1 MASGIF
7 MSYRRDD
14 TRHVAGRLADDLTPH
29 FGAGNIFRD
38 IEAIDP
44 GVDFVLALEQALKSC
59 VVMLVLI
66 GPQWI
71 DARDAQGRRRLDSE
85 FDWIRTEIAEAL
97 RRGVRVIPML
107 VEGAGLP
114 AEESLPVDLRAL
126 IRRQALELSDSRWRS
141 DVQRLVETLAK
152 VPGLRRLTVAD
163 SPGAAAAATGS
174 GSTRPP
180 RAGKGQLW
188 LGIAIGALGLLGVA
202 AYLSEQSASYEPSS
216 PPSNLASNPPPSNR
230 VAEDPAADAPVQ
242 DAPATRSAT
251 ASPNAPAANP
261 AVTPDAAA
269 DLPNLAGRWHG
280 DNGMSYS
287 VMQSGVQVA
296 IVSYQNGVEV
306 GQGQGYLNGKVLNV
320 AMSELWQ
327 GMGIVNYQCSMQAAS
342 SDFSGFTGICQAPD
356 GTQAPARLF
365 R

>member
-14 TRHVAGRLADDLTPH
+14 TRHVAGRLADDLAPH

-71 DARDAQGRRRLDSE
+71 DARDAQGRRRLDSP

-97 RRGVRVIPML
+97 RRGIRVIPML
-107 VEGAGLP
+107 VEGAALP

-126 IRRQALELSDSRWRS
+126 VRRQALELSDSRWRG
-141 DVQRLVETLAK
+141 DLLRLVEVLAK
-152 VPGLRRLTVAD
+152 VPGLRRLTMAD
-163 SPGAAAAATGS
+163 APGAAAAATVS
-174 GSTRPP
+174 AATKPTK
-180 RAGKGQLW
+180 AGKGQLW
-188 LGIAIGALGLLGVA
+188 LGIAIGVLGLLGVA
-202 AYLSEQSASYEPSS
+202 AYLSEQSTSYEPSY
-216 PPSNLASNPPPSNR
+216 PPSNAAAEPPSANR
-230 VAEDPAADAPVQ
+230 IAGDQAAQEPVDSMPTTESTTTPATTLAT
-242 DAPATRSAT
+242 APAT
-251 ASPNAPAANP
+251 
-261 AVTPDAAA
+261 TP
-269 DLPNLAGRWHG
+269 DLPNLAGPWHG

-287 VMQSGVQVA
+287 VMQSGMEVA
-296 IVSYQNGVEV
+296 IVSYQNGTEV
-306 GQGQGYLNGKVLNV
+306 GRGQGYLNGNVLNV

-327 GMGIVNYQCSMQAAS
+327 GMGVVNYQCSMQAAS
-342 SDFSGFTGICQAPD
+342 SDFSSFSGICQAPD

>member
-14 TRHVAGRLADDLTPH
+14 TRHVAGRLADDLAPH
-29 FGAGNIFRD
+29 FGAGNISRD

-71 DARDAQGRRRLDSE
+71 DARAQGHRRLDSQV
-85 FDWIRTEIAEAL
+85 DWIRTEIAEAL
-97 RRGVRVIPML
+97 RRGIRVIPML
-107 VEGAGLP
+107 VEGAALP

-126 IRRQALELSDSRWRS
+126 IRRQALELSDSRWRG
-141 DVQRLVETLAK
+141 DVQRLVEVLAK
-152 VPGLRRLTVAD
+152 VPGLRRLKMSEAA
-163 SPGAAAAATGS
+163 GATAFAKGS
-174 GSTRPP
+174 GATQPP
-180 RAGKGQLW
+180 QAGKGQLW

-202 AYLSEQSASYEPSS
+202 AYLSEQSDSYEPSY
-216 PPSNLASNPPPSNR
+216 PPSNLASDPPPSSSIADDR
-230 VAEDPAADAPVQ
+230 ATDASAHAPPAHTP
-242 DAPATRSAT
+242 TAT
-251 ASPNAPAANP
+251 APNTAPT
-261 AVTPDAAA
+261 TPDTLP
-269 DLPNLAGRWHG
+269 DLPNLAGRWQG

-287 VMQSGVQVA
+287 VMQSGMEVA
-296 IVSYQNGVEV
+296 IVSYQNGTEV
-306 GQGQGYLNGKVLNV
+306 GRGQGYLNGSVLNV

-327 GMGIVNYQCSMQAAS
+327 GMGVVNYQCSMQAAPG
-342 SDFSGFTGICQAPD
+342 DFSRFNGICHGQD
-356 GTQAPARLF
+356 GTQAPVRLF